1 MNSIPANQLVNVIP
15 GVLGAGGNPLSLN
28 AVFLTTDPSVPI
40 GAVLP
45 FSTLEA
51 VQDFFGPTS
60 DEATLAAI
68 YFNGFDSATVRPS
81 TLYFVQFNDEDVA
94 AYLRS
99 GSLAGMT
106 VTQLEAL
113 SGTVILNIDG
123 RTITSPNINFAAS
136 GSFGAAA
143 ALIQTG
149 LQTAGTAFTGQAT
162 IDDGAGGAGTVM
174 EVTTVTT
181 GKLAIGDEVVGV
193 GITPG
198 TTIVSQESG
207 PAGGLG
213 EYTLSAPFDLGP
225 GLAITVASTATVAYD
240 PQLAA
245 FVITSPT
252 EGADS
257 AIGYATGTLAA
268 SIKLQ
273 AAQGAVL
280 SQGADEATAAGT
292 MAAIVAVTQNWAT
305 FMTVFKPDA
314 DTMLAFA
321 NWVNTSNDRYAYIAW
336 DTNVV
341 AEQADQPTT
350 FGQLVADFDGVCAIY
365 EGVDGVGKIAAF
377 ICGTTASINFE
388 ETNGRITYAYK
399 GQSGLPIAVTDA
411 TIANNLLGNGYNFY
425 ASYATAND
433 QFNMFQNGQISGDW
447 NWLDPYINQIY
458 LNSQLQLAFMSLLT
472 QIKSVP
478 YTERGYNILR
488 ATALDPINQAL
499 NFGSI
504 VAGVTLSES
513 QKAQVNT
520 AAGVVIAPTL
530 ENIGWYLQ
538 ILDASP
544 EVRALRG
551 SPPMSLWYTD
561 GGAIQKINLASID
574 VQ

>member
-1 MNSIPANQLVNVIP
+1 MNSIPASQLVSVVP

-28 AVFLTTDPSVPI
+28 AVFITEDPSVPI
-40 GAVLP
+40 GAVLS
-45 FSTLEA
+45 FSTLED

-68 YFNGFDSATVRPS
+68 YFDGFSGATVRPS
-81 TLYFVQFNDEDVA
+81 TLYFVQFNDADVA

-99 GSLAGMT
+99 GSLSGMT
-106 VTQLEAL
+106 LAQLEAL
-113 SGTVILNIDG
+113 SGTVIVVIDG
-123 RTITSPNINFAAS
+123 RTITSANINLAAA
-136 GSFGAAA
+136 GSFGGAA

-149 LQTAGTAFTGQAT
+149 LQTPGGAFQGQVT
-162 IDDGAGGAGTVM
+162 IDDGAGGVGDQM
-174 EVTTVTT
+174 TVTLVT
-181 GKLAIGDEVVGV
+181 SGKLAVGDEVVGV
-193 GITPG
+193 GITGG
-198 TTIVSQESG
+198 TTILSQDSG
-207 PAGGLG
+207 TPGGLG
-213 EYTLSAPFDLGP
+213 VYTLSAPFDLGP
-225 GLAITVASTATVAYD
+225 GLAVTVASLATVAYD
-240 PQLAA
+240 PQLHA
-245 FVITSPT
+245 FVISSPM
-252 EGADS
+252 EGDAS
-257 AIGYATGTLAA
+257 TMAYATGTLAA
-268 SIKLQ
+268 AIKLQ

-280 SQGADEATAAGT
+280 SQGADAAVPADT

-305 FMTVFKPDA
+305 FMTVFKPDE
-314 DTMLAFA
+314 DVMLEFA

-350 FGQLVADFDGVCAIY
+350 FGQLVADFDGVCSIY
-365 EGVDGVGKIAAF
+365 EGADGVGKIAAF
-377 ICGTTASINFE
+377 ICGATGSINFS

-433 QFNMFQNGQISGDW
+433 QFNMFQNGSISGDW

-458 LNSQLQLAFMSLLT
+458 LNSQFQLAFMELLT

-478 YTERGYNILR
+478 YSDRGYAILR
-488 ATALDPINQAL
+488 ATAMDPINEAL

-520 AAGVVIAPTL
+520 AADAVIAPTL
-530 ENIGWYLQ
+530 ENVGWYLK
-538 ILDASP
+538 ISDAP
-544 EVRALRG
+544 PDVRAVRG
-551 SPPMSLWYTD
+551 SPPMTFWYTD